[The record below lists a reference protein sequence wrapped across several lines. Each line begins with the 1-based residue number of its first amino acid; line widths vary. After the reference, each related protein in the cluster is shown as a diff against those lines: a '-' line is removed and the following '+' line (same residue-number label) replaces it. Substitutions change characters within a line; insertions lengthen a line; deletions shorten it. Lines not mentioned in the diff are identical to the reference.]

1 MDEYLLVDG
10 YNIIFAWEKLKKISE
25 HSLEDARD
33 KLIHILSDYQG
44 YRRINLIIVFDAHHV
59 KGNPG
64 SIVDYGNLFVVYTK
78 EAETADSYIERTS
91 SELNKHKYSVRVAT
105 SDGMEQIIIMGNG
118 AIRVS
123 ARELELDVKAAKKS
137 VRKRI
142 EDIKPIKNN
151 TLMSN
156 VDKETAEWLEKMRRS
171 K

>member
-10 YNIIFAWEKLKKISE
+10 YNIIFAWENLKKISE
-25 HSLEDARD
+25 NSLEDARD
-33 KLIHILSDYQG
+33 TLIHTLSDYQG
-44 YRRINLIIVFDAHHV
+44 YKKMNLIIVFDAHHV
-59 KGNPG
+59 KGNTG
-64 SIVDYGNLFVVYTK
+64 SVIDYGNLFVVYTK

-91 SELNKHKYSVRVAT
+91 SELGKRKYSVKVAT

-118 AIRVS
+118 AVRVS

-137 VRKRI
+137 VRRKI
-142 EDIKPIKNN
+142 EEIRPVKNN

-156 VDKETAEWLEKMRRS
+156 VDEETAKWLEKMRRS